1 MMFLHYA
8 CWLLLAL
15 ILYTYFG
22 YALVVGLAA
31 ALKRR
36 LRPAAALAPFEPAV
50 TLVVPAYN
58 EADILDEKIAN
69 CLALDYPAD
78 KLRLLFITDGSTDH
92 SAQVLA
98 RYPRIE
104 HLHVAPRGGKSLA
117 ENRAIQHVSTDYV
130 IFTDANTQLNAG
142 AVRALV
148 RHYQD
153 ARVGAV
159 SGEKKIRPQATAP
172 GAGEGLYWKYESFL
186 KRCDS
191 DLYSLMGAA
200 GELVSFRTALFAP
213 LEADTILDDF
223 VQSLRIVEQ
232 GYRVVYEPAA
242 YASEDA
248 SASLPE
254 EMERKIRICA
264 GGWQAMTR
272 LPRLLNPLRQP
283 LVSFLY
289 VSHRVLRWS
298 LAPLAL
304 ALLLPLSLG
313 LLLGTSGPLAGGYG
327 LLLAGQLALYGAA
340 WLGWRQAARTGHTAK
355 LLVMPLFFSLM
366 NAAVFLGFRR
376 FVRRAQPAAWA
387 KASRAQ
393 ASVISYQSSVIE
405 H

>member
-1 MMFLHYA
+1 MFLHYA
-8 CWLLLAL
+8 CWLLLL
-15 ILYTYFG
+15 LVLYTYFG

-36 LRPAAALAPFEPAV
+36 LRPAVALAPFEPAV

-58 EADILDEKIAN
+58 EADILEEKIAN

-92 SAQVLA
+92 SGQVLA

-104 HLHVAPRGGKSLA
+104 HLHAAPRGGKSLA

-191 DLYSLMGAA
+191 GLYSLMGAA

-313 LLLGTSGPLAGGYG
+313 LWLSTSGPLAGGYG

-340 WLGWRQAARTGHTAK
+340 WLGWRQATRTGHTAK

-366 NAAVFLGFRR
+366 NVAVFLGFRR

-387 KASRAQ
+387 KASRLP
-393 ASVISYQSSVIE
+393 SVAALPEVA
-405 H
+405 